1 MRALILL
8 PLLALALAGCDSGNV
23 KNLSDYSAPPPPP
36 LHDPTY
42 NPYAPYGDANAIWT
56 PPTYD
61 TDGTIVKPAEPSTQT
76 DRPPYETAPWATGAQ
91 GGSQYAPP
99 GTF

>member
-1 MRALILL
+1 MRAVILL
-8 PLLALALAGCDSGNV
+8 PLLALALAGCDHGNIKPV
-23 KNLSDYSAPPPPP
+23 TDYSAPPTPP

-42 NPYAPYGDANAIWT
+42 NPYAPYGDANATWT

-61 TDGTIVKPAEPSTQT
+61 TDGTIVKPTEPSTQG

-91 GGSQYAPP
+91 SGTQYAPP